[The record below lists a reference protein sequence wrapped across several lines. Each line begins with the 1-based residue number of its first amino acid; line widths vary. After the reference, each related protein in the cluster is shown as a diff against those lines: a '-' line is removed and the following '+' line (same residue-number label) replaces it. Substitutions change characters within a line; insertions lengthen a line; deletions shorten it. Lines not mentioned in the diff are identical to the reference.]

1 MTRKPLTERQ
11 LQLKEAQAQYKEAR
25 RHAAIAKRR
34 LDELSKC
41 DWCGAKTTA
50 TGEQVQLCGRCYM
63 KQLELN
69 RIAVLAKYGYGPD
82 GKRLPK
88 DQAA

>member
-1 MTRKPLTERQ
+1 MTRKRLTERQ
-11 LQLKEAQAQYKEAR
+11 LQLQAAQAELKEAR
-25 RHAAIAKRR
+25 RRAAIAKRR

-41 DWCGAKTTA
+41 DWCGAKA
-50 TGEQVQLCGRCYM
+50 WAIGMELQLCSACSTRRAKEG
-63 KQLELN
+63 
-69 RIAVLAKYGYGPD
+69 RIALLARHGYGPD